1 MVERRRNPLTGD
13 WVIVS
18 PGRANRPW
26 QGESAA
32 RAADQFNRWDETCHL
47 CPRNTRAS
55 GAVNPDYRGVFA
67 FDNDFSALQA
77 ADSPIPGQDHH
88 HPLFEFEAV
97 DGRCRVLCF
106 SERHD
111 ATLASL
117 DEAALGAV
125 IELWRRESSMLS
137 ARFPWVQI
145 FENKGTLM
153 GCSSPHPHG
162 QVWATSYV
170 PTLAQREDEHQRA
183 YAGAAPLLLDYV
195 RQELRSNERIVLRNG
210 RWVAV
215 VPYWAAWPFETLL
228 LPIEHRAQ
236 FDELDSHDVADL
248 AALIAGLMP
257 AYDRLFDV
265 SFPYSM
271 GWHGRGRDHGR
282 SHWQLHAHVYPPL
295 LRSATVR
302 KFMVGF
308 EMLAEAQRDTSPEE
322 AARRLRALV
331 TL

>member
-1 MVERRRNPLTGD
+1 MAERRRNPLTGE

-26 QGESAA
+26 QGESTPSDAT
-32 RAADQFNRWDETCHL
+32 RSNRWEATCYL
-47 CPRNTRAS
+47 CPRNTRAK

-67 FDNDFSALQA
+67 FDNDFSALQSARPA
-77 ADSPIPGQDHH
+77 APRDDA
-88 HPLFEFEAV
+88 LFRMEPVGGA
-97 DGRCRVLCF
+97 CRVLCF

-111 ATLASL
+111 ATLATL
-117 DEAALGAV
+117 DVAAIAGV
-125 IELWRRESSMLS
+125 VGLWQRESSALS
-137 ARFPWVQI
+137 AQYPWVQI
-145 FENKGTLM
+145 FENKGALM

-170 PTLAQREDEHQRA
+170 PTLAQREDEHQRS
-183 YAGAAPLLLDYV
+183 YGGATPLLLDYA
-195 RQELRSNERIVLRNG
+195 RREIAANERVVTRNA
-210 RWVAV
+210 RWVAL

-228 LPIEHRAQ
+228 LPLEHRAQ
-236 FDELDSHDVADL
+236 FDELDPRDVADL
-248 AALIAGLMP
+248 AELIGTLMP

-271 GWHGRGRDHGR
+271 GWHGRGRDHARG
-282 SHWQLHAHVYPPL
+282 HWQLHAHVYPPL

-308 EMLAEAQRDTSPEE
+308 EMLAEAQRDLPAEE
-322 AARRLRALV
+322 AAQRLRAFV
-331 TL
+331 RT